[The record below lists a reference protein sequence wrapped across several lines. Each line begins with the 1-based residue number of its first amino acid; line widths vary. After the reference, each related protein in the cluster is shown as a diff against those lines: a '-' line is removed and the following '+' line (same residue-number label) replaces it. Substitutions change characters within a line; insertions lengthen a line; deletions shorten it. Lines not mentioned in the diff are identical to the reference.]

1 MDASGGLCVNVQHEM
16 FFATS
21 HWKKWET
28 VGIPISLGYPNLVKT
43 NKSEF
48 MGIKLCFPVPVD
60 GHLKPSIFTKRKRAV
75 LRSLRMP

>member
-1 MDASGGLCVNVQHEM
+1 MQAVDFASMYNMKCSLRPHIG
-16 FFATS
+16 
-21 HWKKWET
+21 KKWET